1 MSLNIEYKNGMRNAI
16 SRRGGSLLPRKVLIG
31 HLFWLFT
38 IPAAAGEGEAPP
50 DLDAVVREQGETIEK
65 LKQEVERLREKDA
78 VTLESAVEQYLSAT
92 EPETRERMPG
102 SVGGTPM
109 YGQRVRVGGYFT
121 IEFRDNGDGSPWVFD
136 QHRLVPKIQAD
147 VADGIRFETEIEIEG
162 GGADVDFLSG
172 NEILVE
178 FAELSF
184 EIVEDKLN
192 FVAGAILLP
201 WGRYNLY
208 HDDPL
213 NDLTDRPLVSRY
225 IGSVAAQQAGVA
237 VDGSF
242 DLGDSGWFLDYDVAL
257 VQGFHDGF
265 STANGVRDARPS
277 FRADNNDNKQVFGRV
292 VVTPPLSFVDILE
305 FGTSF
310 TYGEWDDGS
319 DLTDYGWGVDLFVK
333 RGRFRFMGEY
343 MWLRIEQPGTA
354 LPTDP
359 GRQSGWYAELAYDF
373 FPSTWRGKHML
384 LTQEST
390 FTLVVRVE
398 GLDLNHGTEGTV
410 LRDDITQVTIG
421 FCFRPVQ
428 RTVFKISYTFVDS
441 ELTGFD
447 GGSADVIA
455 FSWSTYF

>member
-1 MSLNIEYKNGMRNAI
+1 MKSAI
-16 SRRGGSLLPRKVLIG
+16 RLRLGGLLLDKVLIIG
-31 HLFWLFT
+31 LLLAAIAT
-38 IPAAAGEGEAPP
+38 PGAAGEGDGP
-50 DLDAVVREQGETIEK
+50 DLETLVREQGETIEK
-65 LKQEVERLREKDA
+65 LKQEVERLRDKDA
-78 VTLESAVEQYLSAT
+78 VTLDTAVEQYLSAT
-92 EPETRERMPG
+92 EPEMRERLPS

-121 IEFRDNGDGSPWVFD
+121 IEFRDNGDGSAWAFD

-147 VADGIRFETEIEIEG
+147 VAEGITFETEIEIEG
-162 GGADVDFLSG
+162 GGADVDFLTG

-178 FAELSF
+178 YAELGF
-184 EIVEDKLN
+184 QILEDKLN

-213 NDLTDRPLVSRY
+213 SDLTDRPLVSRY

-237 VDGSF
+237 VDGSL
-242 DLGDSGWFLDYDVAL
+242 DVGNGWFLDYDVAV

-292 VVTPPLSFVDILE
+292 VATPPLSFVDVLQ

-310 TYGEWDDGS
+310 TYGEWDAGS
-319 DLTDYGWGVDLFVK
+319 DLADYGWGVDLYIK
-333 RGRFRFMGEY
+333 RGRLRFTGEY

-359 GRQSGWYAELAYDF
+359 GKQSGWYAELAYDF
-373 FPSTWRGKHML
+373 FPATWRGQHIL

-428 RTVFKISYTFVDS
+428 RTVFKVSYTFVDS

-455 FSWSTYF
+455 LSWSTYF